1 MDVMPKAFPVEF
13 RDDVVA
19 IARKGDSTMR
29 QIAQD
34 FGISESCLH
43 PWMKQADIEDGE
55 KPGTTTAEAAE
66 VRELR
71 KRLKLVEQE
80 NYIFRRAAAYLG
92 RDVLP
97 K

>member
-1 MDVMPKAFPVEF
+1 V
-13 RDDVVA
+13 
-19 IARKGDSTMR
+19 
-29 QIAQD
+29 
-34 FGISESCLH
+34 
-43 PWMKQADIEDGE
+43 

-80 NYIFRRAAAYLG
+80 NYILRRAAAYLG